1 MFANIGVADLE
12 DITRLTGC
20 MKPCQYRKYQFVGA
34 GEHMPSK
41 SQYYPDSE
49 YYAFSLWAVS
59 GKTTIRTEKLIYP
72 PASLVADFGG
82 TLGLFLGF
90 SFVTVFEKIQTFGK
104 AYKKI
109 FHKRSLDLENDLG
122 YSGN

>member
-1 MFANIGVADLE
+1 
-12 DITRLTGC
+12 
-20 MKPCQYRKYQFVGA
+20 
-34 GEHMPSK
+34 MPSK

-90 SFVTVFEKIQTFGK
+90 SFVALFDKIQAFGK
-104 AYKKI
+104 TYKRI
-109 FHKRSLDLENDLG
+109 FYKTSVELETD
-122 YSGN
+122 

>member
-1 MFANIGVADLE
+1 
-12 DITRLTGC
+12 
-20 MKPCQYRKYQFVGA
+20 
-34 GEHMPSK
+34 MPSK

-90 SFVTVFEKIQTFGK
+90 SFVAVFEKIQIFGK

-109 FHKRSLDLENDLG
+109 FHRRSVDLENGLG
-122 YSGN
+122 YCGN